1 MTLFVRHPIRN
12 KGKLNSYER
21 QIGKYKEN
29 KKVKEE
35 KTKKDK
41 DK

>member
-29 KKVKEE
+29 KKIKEDE
-35 KTKKDK
+35 TKKEK
-41 DK
+41 NK